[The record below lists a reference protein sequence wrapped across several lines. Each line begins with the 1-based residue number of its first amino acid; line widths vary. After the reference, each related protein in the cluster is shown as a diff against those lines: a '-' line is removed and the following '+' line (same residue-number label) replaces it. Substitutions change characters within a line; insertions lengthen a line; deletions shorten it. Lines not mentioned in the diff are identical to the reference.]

1 MIVSGLIF
9 AIALLSIFQCNDRRM
24 TALVF
29 TLLTLQHDLFF
40 QGLGGLYYFLSAGLT
55 DIIIMVIIAKLRII
69 TKLTMNLLNICLGF
83 ILLNSV
89 AWIMWELSLPY
100 ENIYALVAAILYFC
114 AIVSLLSRDG
124 IENGNY
130 RNYRFNEWFNNFRMP
145 NFPRVFSRVKL

>member
-9 AIALLSIFQCNDRRM
+9 AIALLSVFQCSDRRM

-40 QGLGGLYYFLSAGLT
+40 QEAGGLNYFLSAGLT

-83 ILLNSV
+83 ILLNFV
-89 AWIMWELSLPY
+89 AWVMWEFSLPY
-100 ENIYALVAAILYFC
+100 ENMYVLVAIILYFC

-124 IENGNY
+124 IRNGNY
-130 RNYRFNEWFNNFRMP
+130 RNYRFNEWSNNFRMS
-145 NFPRVFSRVKL
+145 NFPWVFSRIKL